1 MEKYYKMLEN
11 IEEQKIDMVKLFLLS
26 TINMS
31 QYTKEEEWEI
41 VNYCYDLW
49 IDIDVDIDLVRLADI
64 VVEHWE
70 EIKRNEIT
78 DDEII
83 DICLSY

>member
-11 IEEQKIDMVKLFLLS
+11 IEEQKMDIVKLFLLS

-31 QYTKEEEWEI
+31 QDTKEEEWKI

-49 IDIDVDIDLVRLADI
+49 IDADVDIDLARLANI
-64 VVEHWE
+64 VVEHWQ
-70 EIKRNEIT
+70 EIKRNKIT

>member
-1 MEKYYKMLEN
+1 MEKYYKMLKN

-31 QYTKEEEWEI
+31 QDTREEEWKI

-49 IDIDVDIDLVRLADI
+49 IDADVDIDLARLADI

-70 EIKRNEIT
+70 EIQKDEMT

-83 DICLSY
+83 EICLDI

>member
-1 MEKYYKMLEN
+1 MEKYYKMLGN
-11 IEEQKIDMVKLFLLS
+11 IEEQKMDIVKLFLLS

-31 QYTKEEEWEI
+31 QDTKEEEWEI
-41 VNYCYDLW
+41 VQYCYKLWLYADTDMDLS
-49 IDIDVDIDLVRLADI
+49 RLADI
-64 VVEHWE
+64 VVEHWQ
-70 EIKRNEIT
+70 EIKKNEIT

>member
-11 IEEQKIDMVKLFLLS
+11 IEEQKIDIVKLYLLS
-26 TINMS
+26 TITMS
-31 QYTKEEEWEI
+31 QDTKQEEWKI

-49 IDIDVDIDLVRLADI
+49 IGADVDMDLARLADI
-64 VVEHWE
+64 VVEYWQK
-70 EIKRNEIT
+70 IKKNEIT

>member
-1 MEKYYKMLEN
+1 MEKYYKMLKN

-31 QYTKEEEWEI
+31 QDTRKEEWKI

-49 IDIDVDIDLVRLADI
+49 IDADVDIDLARLADI

-70 EIKRNEIT
+70 EIQKDEMT

-83 DICLSY
+83 EICLDI

>member
-1 MEKYYKMLEN
+1 MEKYYKMLGN
-11 IEEQKIDMVKLFLLS
+11 IEEQKMDIVKLFLLS

-31 QYTKEEEWEI
+31 QDTKEEEWEI
-41 VNYCYDLW
+41 VQYCYKLWLYADTDMDLA
-49 IDIDVDIDLVRLADI
+49 RLADI
-64 VVEHWE
+64 VVEYWQK
-70 EIKRNEIT
+70 IKKNEIT

>member
-1 MEKYYKMLEN
+1 MEKYYKMLKN

-31 QYTKEEEWEI
+31 QDTREEEWKI
-41 VNYCYDLW
+41 VNYCYNLW

-83 DICLSY
+83 NICLSY